1 MKSNILLCGN
11 PNVGKSSIYN
21 LLTNSNEHTGNWTG
35 KTVDVS
41 SKLVKNT
48 NYNLIDLPGI
58 YSLSSLSEE
67 EIITRD
73 ILYFTKYD
81 KIVYVCDA
89 CNLEKNLNLL
99 LQISEINKNIILCI
113 NMIDELDNKKIKLN
127 IDYLKK
133 VFDIEIIKCSTKEKS
148 GINDLISS
156 LDKKS
161 FFKFKLTYND
171 IIEKQ
176 ISFIIDHLDEPYKN
190 RFTAIKILE
199 NDTQFIESIETKN
212 NDKII
217 NKDIQDYIMSIN
229 SEEVSDLIS
238 STINNVS
245 NNICNIV
252 QTKKYEK
259 SISKIDKIFSNKI
272 LSIPLMLII
281 IFSIFLITLV
291 LANYPGE
298 LLSKLFIYFEKIL
311 YDISCFLNIPKIIYE
326 PLIFGVYRVVSFIIS
341 VMFPPLVIFFFL
353 FTYAE
358 ENGVLPRIAFNLD
371 KLCSI
376 SNCHG
381 KQSLIMCTGFG
392 CNACAVMNS
401 RIIDS
406 KKDKLIAILTNSFI
420 PCNGRFPMII
430 AIISM
435 FFVSNNNIL
444 VAFYLTLFVLFSI
457 TISLLTSYVL
467 SKTILKG
474 YSGFFILELP
484 DYKKV
489 KLFKVI
495 KLSFIYKALTILK
508 KAIIIS
514 IPAGLIIYILTT
526 ININNV
532 SLLVIISNFLN
543 PFAKLIGL
551 DGNILASFILG
562 IPANEIVMPLMIMG
576 YLNDSSISLITDYT
590 ALKNIL
596 VDNKWTIV
604 TAMST
609 ILFSIMHFPCATTLS
624 TIKSEVGFK
633 WMVCAFIIPLLT
645 GVIFL
650 LILNLFV

>member
-41 SKLVKNT
+41 SKLVKNA

-81 KIVYVCDA
+81 KIIYVCDA

-133 VFDIEIIKCSTKEKS
+133 VFDIEIIKCSTKEKR

-161 FFKFKLTYND
+161 LFKFKLIYND

-217 NKDIQDYIMSIN
+217 NKEIQDYIMSIN

-259 SISKIDKIFSNKI
+259 SISKIDKIFSNKV

-341 VMFPPLVIFFFL
+341 VMFPPLVIFFYL

-358 ENGVLPRIAFNLD
+358 ETGVLPRIAFNLD

-430 AIISM
+430 ALISM
-435 FFVSNNNIL
+435 FFVSNNDIL

-457 TISLLTSYVL
+457 TISLLTSYIL

-495 KLSFIYKALTILK
+495 KLSFVYNALTILK

-645 GVIFL
+645 GVMFL

>member
-41 SKLVKNT
+41 SKLVKNA

-81 KIVYVCDA
+81 KIIYVCDA

-133 VFDIEIIKCSTKEKS
+133 VFDIEIIKCSTKEKR

-161 FFKFKLTYND
+161 LFKFKLIYND

-217 NKDIQDYIMSIN
+217 NKEIQDYIMSIN

-259 SISKIDKIFSNKI
+259 SISKIDKIFSNKV

-341 VMFPPLVIFFFL
+341 VMFPPLVIFFYL

-358 ENGVLPRIAFNLD
+358 ETGVLPRIAFNLD

-430 AIISM
+430 ALISM
-435 FFVSNNNIL
+435 FFVSNNDIL

-457 TISLLTSYVL
+457 TISLLTSYIL

-495 KLSFIYKALTILK
+495 KLSFVYKALTILK

-645 GVIFL
+645 GVMFL

>member
-41 SKLVKNT
+41 SKLVKNA

-81 KIVYVCDA
+81 KIIYVCDA
-89 CNLEKNLNLL
+89 CNLENNLNLL

-133 VFDIEIIKCSTKEKS
+133 VFDIEIIKCSTKEKR

-161 FFKFKLTYND
+161 LFKFKLIYND

-217 NKDIQDYIMSIN
+217 NKEIQDYIMSIN

-259 SISKIDKIFSNKI
+259 SISKIDKIFSNKV

-341 VMFPPLVIFFFL
+341 VMFPPLVIFFYL

-358 ENGVLPRIAFNLD
+358 ETGVLPRIAFNLD

-430 AIISM
+430 ALISM
-435 FFVSNNNIL
+435 FFVSNNDIL

-457 TISLLTSYVL
+457 TISLLTSYIL

-495 KLSFIYKALTILK
+495 KLSFVYKALTILK

-645 GVIFL
+645 GVMFL